1 LPLETSCA
9 IFAAIGSVRKTGDAR
24 FGNIHMTPA
33 ACSCALA
40 AVVRAGLLLLA
51 VATLNA
57 HAAEPKRILMLHS
70 YGRNTSPYDTV
81 TSAFRSEM
89 LHAWPGQAAFYDFAL
104 ESGRPA
110 VSDENV
116 GAVEM
121 LRTRFAS
128 MKLDL
133 VVTVGPPAS
142 RFYGAH
148 REELFPSVPLLM
160 LGMDQRIAPLKYL
173 KPGDSVVGARN
184 SPALVLNN
192 ILALL
197 PGTNTV
203 AIVFGDSPAER
214 FWVEEVRKEFAPFEN
229 RVKFL
234 WFNRLTLPQIR
245 ERVATLRPGTVV
257 LFGLYLADATG
268 VPYDGQFAISE
279 IHAASSVP
287 IFGFNESEMG
297 HGIIGGPLIPNVEPG
312 VTGARAASR
321 LLRGESGQGPSET
334 FMGPAT
340 PQYDWRE
347 LRRWHIDESRL
358 PADSVVLFRP
368 PDLWE
373 EHRSTVVVGILVVLL
388 QAGLIMALL
397 VQLGRRRRAEHESF
411 ALNWR
416 LLTAHEDERRRL
428 ARELHDDITQ
438 RLARLAV
445 DAARIESA
453 GASPTDGASL
463 SVHGELVRLS
473 EDVHALSYRL
483 HPSILDDL
491 GLAEAL
497 KAECEQVTRHQPV
510 RVEVEVNQVPEGLP
524 HDVSLCLF
532 RVAQEALR
540 NVARHA
546 KASVATVT
554 LALKDGGLLLAVSD
568 NGIGFDVEATR
579 SHPSLG
585 CASMGERVRLLG
597 GRLGIR
603 SQPGQGTTISA
614 WVPLEVAA

>member
-1 LPLETSCA
+1 MTSAVC
-9 IFAAIGSVRKTGDAR
+9 
-24 FGNIHMTPA
+24 P
-33 ACSCALA
+33 CALA

-57 HAAEPKRILMLHS
+57 HAVEPKRILMLHS
-70 YGRNTSPYDTV
+70 YGRNTSPYDGA

-89 LHAWPGQAAFYDFAL
+89 LRAWPGRAAFYDFAL
-104 ESGRPA
+104 ESGRP
-110 VSDENV
+110 NV
-116 GAVEM
+116 RDANDGVVEL
-121 LRTRFAS
+121 LRSRFAS

-160 LGMDQRIAPLKYL
+160 LGMDQRIAPLHYL
-173 KPGDSVVGARN
+173 RPGDSIVGVRN
-184 SPALVLNN
+184 SPTLVLNN
-192 ILALL
+192 ILSLL
-197 PGTNTV
+197 PETTTV
-203 AIVFGDSPAER
+203 AIVLGDSPAER
-214 FWVEEVRKEFAPFEN
+214 FWVEEIRKEFAQFEN

-234 WFNRLTLPQIR
+234 WLNKLTLPQIR
-245 ERVATLRPGTVV
+245 ERVATLRTGTVV

-268 VPYDGQFAISE
+268 IPYDDQFPISE

-287 IFGFNESEMG
+287 IFAFNASEMG
-297 HGIIGGPLIPNVEPG
+297 HGIVGGPLIPNVAPG
-312 VTGARAASR
+312 IAGARLASSQ
-321 LLRGESGQGPSET
+321 LRGDSVQRISEAFT
-334 FMGPAT
+334 EPTT
-340 PQYDWRE
+340 PQFDWRE
-347 LRRWHIDESRL
+347 LQRWHIDESRL
-358 PADSVVLFRP
+358 PTGSVVLFRP
-368 PDLWE
+368 PGLWE
-373 EHRSTVVVGILVVLL
+373 EHRFTVVVGMLVVLL

-397 VQLGRRRRAEHESF
+397 AQLGRRRRAERESF
-411 ALNWR
+411 ALSWR

-428 ARELHDDITQ
+428 ARELHDDVTQ

-445 DAARIESA
+445 DAARIEFA
-453 GASPTDGASL
+453 GTPPRDSTSL

-524 HDVSLCLF
+524 RDVSLCLF

-554 LALKDGGLLLAVSD
+554 LALEDGGMLLAVSD

-579 SHPSLG
+579 SRPSLG
-585 CASMGERVRLLG
+585 SASMGERVRLLG
-597 GRLGIR
+597 GRLGIKSEIGR
-603 SQPGQGTTISA
+603 GTTISA

>member
-1 LPLETSCA
+1 
-9 IFAAIGSVRKTGDAR
+9 V
-24 FGNIHMTPA
+24 
-33 ACSCALA
+33 
-40 AVVRAGLLLLA
+40 LA

-70 YGRNTSPYDTV
+70 YGQNTSPYDLI
-81 TSAFRSEM
+81 TSAFRAEM
-89 LHAWPGQAAFYDFAL
+89 LRSWPGQVAFYDFAL

-110 VSDENV
+110 GSDVNNGV
-116 GAVEM
+116 VEL
-121 LRTRFAS
+121 LRSRFAS
-128 MKLDL
+128 TKLDL
-133 VVTVGPPAS
+133 VVAVGPPAS
-142 RFYGAH
+142 RFYVAH
-148 REELFPSVPLLM
+148 RDELFPSTPLLM
-160 LGMDQRIAPLKYL
+160 LGADERITPVAQL
-173 KPGDSVVGARN
+173 KPGDSVVGARH
-184 SPALVLNN
+184 SPTLVLSS

-197 PGTNTV
+197 PETTTV
-203 AIVFGDSPAER
+203 AVVFGDSPSER
-214 FWVEEVRKEFAPFEN
+214 FWVEEVRKEFAQFEN

-234 WFNRLTLPQIR
+234 WLNKLTLPQMR

-268 VPYDGQFAISE
+268 IPYDGQFAISE

-287 IFGFNESEMG
+287 IFAFNEREMG
-297 HGIIGGPLIPNVEPG
+297 LGIVGGPLVPNAEPG
-312 VTGARAASR
+312 VTAASVASR
-321 LLRGESGQGPSET
+321 QLRGESGQELSET
-334 FMGPAT
+334 FVGPAT
-340 PQYDWRE
+340 PQFDWRE
-347 LRRWHIDESRL
+347 LQRWHIDERRL

-368 PDLWE
+368 PGLWE

-388 QAGLIMALL
+388 QAGLITALL
-397 VQLGRRRRAEHESF
+397 MQLGHRRRAEHESF
-411 ALNWR
+411 ALSWR

-428 ARELHDDITQ
+428 ARELHDDVTQ

-445 DAARIESA
+445 DAARIESTRA
-453 GASPTDGASL
+453 LPRDGASL

-497 KAECEQVTRHQPV
+497 KAECEQATRHQPV
-510 RVEVEVNQVPEGLP
+510 RVDVEVSQIPEKLP

-554 LALKDGGLLLAVSD
+554 LALEDDGLLLAVSD

-585 CASMGERVRLLG
+585 CASMSERVRLIG
-597 GRLGIR
+597 GRLGIKSEVGR
-603 SQPGQGTTISA
+603 GTTISA
-614 WVPLEVAA
+614 WVPLEAAA